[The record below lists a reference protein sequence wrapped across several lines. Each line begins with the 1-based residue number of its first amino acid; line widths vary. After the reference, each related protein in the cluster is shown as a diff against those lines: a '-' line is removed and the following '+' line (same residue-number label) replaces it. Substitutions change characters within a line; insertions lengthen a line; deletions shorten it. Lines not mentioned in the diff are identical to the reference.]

1 MATKIKC
8 LKCEKEKSDTSANF
22 YVNNNDLITNKKI
35 PICKA
40 CVQDYIKN
48 SPDNQKFDRSI
59 ELLSFL
65 NRPFIR
71 DLWLDVD
78 WGDYIRQVSS
88 LPQYKSLHFKDSDII
103 NRNSN
108 RSNVENTQENEDLS
122 LEQVSP
128 PSEFKVTP
136 EMKKTWGNTAS
147 TEDIEYLENFYF
159 EYFNTYSTDTPV
171 QRNLY
176 RNIAKIHLQAEKELG
191 GGNIKVYKD
200 LMELS
205 SKLHNDG
212 NIKPIQSTGANDDKG
227 LSSYGLWINEVE
239 QNEPCEFFE
248 KKPIYEDADGFKK
261 YLEKWFIRP
270 FKNIFNISKDFDVE
284 D

>member
-40 CVQDYIKN
+40 CVQDYIKS

-59 ELLSFL
+59 EILSFL

-103 NRNSN
+103 NRHSN
-108 RSNVENTQENEDLS
+108 KTTVENIQETEDS
-122 LEQVSP
+122 LLEEPTSSP
-128 PSEFKVTP
+128 EFKVTP

-147 TEDIEYLENFYF
+147 NEDIEYLENFYF

-191 GGNIKVYKD
+191 AGNIKVYKD

-239 QNEPCEFFE
+239 LNEPCEFFE

-261 YLEKWFIRP
+261 YLEKWFVRP